1 MKNFKKLIVWQR
13 SMELASEIKKIT
25 SQLPKKEQYTYR
37 DQIIRS
43 SISIPSNIA
52 EGSSRE
58 SRKDFKRFLRI
69 ALGSCF
75 ELETQLILLKQNE
88 IIQSGSLLT
97 ALDYNDEVQKMLHTL
112 FEPAT
117 FWWTRS

>member
-13 SMELASEIKKIT
+13 SMELTSEVRQVVSK
-25 SQLPKKEQYTYR
+25 LPKSEQYTYR

-43 SISIPSNIA
+43 SISIPSNLA

-69 ALGSCF
+69 SLGSSF
-75 ELETQLILLKQNE
+75 ELETQLLLLKQDE
-88 IIQSGSLLT
+88 IIDPTHLSN
-97 ALDYNDEVQKMLHTL
+97 ALNCNDEVQKMIHTL
-112 FEPAT
+112 L
-117 FWWTRS
+117 RK

>member
-13 SMELASEIKKIT
+13 GMELASEINKVVSK
-25 SQLPKKEQYTYR
+25 LPTEERFTFR

-43 SISIPSNIA
+43 SISIPSIIA

-58 SRKDFKRFLRI
+58 SRKDFNRFLRI
-69 ALGSCF
+69 SLGSSF
-75 ELETQLILLKQNE
+75 ELETQLMLLDQNN
-88 IIQSGSLLT
+88 IIESSTLKE

-112 FEPAT
+112 LRKT
-117 FWWTRS
+117 NT

>member
-13 SMELASEIKKIT
+13 SMQLVKEVTLIIDE
-25 SQLPKKEQYTYR
+25 LPKSERYTYR
-37 DQIIRS
+37 DQILRS

-69 ALGSCF
+69 SLGSSF
-75 ELETQLILLKQNE
+75 ELETQLILLQENKIVTTVNLE
-88 IIQSGSLLT
+88 N
-97 ALDYNDEVQKMLHTL
+97 ALELNTETQKMLHSL
-112 FEPAT
+112 LKK
-117 FWWTRS
+117 

>member
-13 SMELASEIKKIT
+13 SMQLASETNKIV
-25 SQLPKKEQYTYR
+25 SKLPQEERFTYR

-52 EGSSRE
+52 EGSSRD

-69 ALGSCF
+69 SPGSCF
-75 ELETQLILLKQNE
+75 ELETQLLLLGQNE
-88 IIQSGSLLT
+88 IVAPGLLKI
-97 ALDYNDEVQKMLHTL
+97 AAGYNDEVQKMLHTL
-112 FEPAT
+112 LKKT
-117 FWWTRS
+117 

>member
-112 FEPAT
+112 LKK
-117 FWWTRS
+117 

>member
-13 SMELASEIKKIT
+13 SIELASEIRTISSK
-25 SQLPKKEQYTYR
+25 LPIKEQYTHR

-52 EGSSRE
+52 EGCSRE

-88 IIQSGSLLT
+88 IIQSGSLLK
-97 ALDYNDEVQKMLHTL
+97 ALDYSDEVQKMLHTL
-112 FEPAT
+112 LKK
-117 FWWTRS
+117 

>member
-1 MKNFKKLIVWQR
+1 MAT
-13 SMELASEIKKIT
+13 SMELASETNKIV
-25 SQLPKKEQYTYR
+25 SKLPQEERYTYR

-69 ALGSCF
+69 SLGSCF
-75 ELETQLILLKQNE
+75 ELETQLLLLEQNA
-88 IIQSGSLLT
+88 IINAAFLKTASG
-97 ALDYNDEVQKMLHTL
+97 YNDEVQKMLHSLIKKT
-112 FEPAT
+112 
-117 FWWTRS
+117 

>member
-13 SMELASEIKKIT
+13 SMELTSEVRQVVSK
-25 SQLPKKEQYTYR
+25 LPKSERYTYR

-43 SISIPSNIA
+43 SISIPSNLA

-69 ALGSCF
+69 SLGSSF
-75 ELETQLILLKQNE
+75 ELETQLLLLKQDK
-88 IIQSGSLLT
+88 IIDPNYLSK
-97 ALDYNDEVQKMLHTL
+97 ALEYNDEVQKMLHTL
-112 FEPAT
+112 LKK
-117 FWWTRS
+117 